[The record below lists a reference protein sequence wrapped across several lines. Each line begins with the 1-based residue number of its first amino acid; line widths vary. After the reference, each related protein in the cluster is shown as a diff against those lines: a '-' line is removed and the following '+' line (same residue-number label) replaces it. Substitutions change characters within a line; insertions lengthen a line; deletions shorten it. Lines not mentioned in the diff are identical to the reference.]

1 MESLERT
8 VPPSVRRRFK
18 SIVSPAPM
26 NLPVI
31 KIHLV
36 LARLY
41 RAAAKIVRT
50 SRVISAIAWIA
61 RVNSSRAKLG
71 HLSASNRGHVI
82 CSADHH
88 VLPDR
93 INTFSQPKRIIKT
106 NWAVA
111 NITVEIWPRVEA
123 PGIFAEEPASRWVV
137 VSGAIVIEAGF
148 GVRFAGCILEWIHKR
163 ASRSRQFAEGIV
175 GVGICDGTSRTAQRG
190 DGTKTIGV
198 AVAGPAL
205 AKPRHRIVGR
215 LHSILAAP
223 AEAQTEMI

>member
-1 MESLERT
+1 MTRRVRIPDSFLYGVT
-8 VPPSVRRRFK
+8 V
-18 SIVSPAPM
+18 
-26 NLPVI
+26 
-31 KIHLV
+31 
-36 LARLY
+36 
-41 RAAAKIVRT
+41 
-50 SRVISAIAWIA
+50 SAC
-61 RVNSSRAKLG
+61 RAKLG
-71 HLSASNRGHVI
+71 HLSGSNRGHVI

-175 GVGICDGTSRTAQRG
+175 GVGIRDGTSRTAQRG

-198 AVAGPAL
+198 VVAGRA
-205 AKPRHRIVGR
+205 
-215 LHSILAAP
+215 
-223 AEAQTEMI
+223 